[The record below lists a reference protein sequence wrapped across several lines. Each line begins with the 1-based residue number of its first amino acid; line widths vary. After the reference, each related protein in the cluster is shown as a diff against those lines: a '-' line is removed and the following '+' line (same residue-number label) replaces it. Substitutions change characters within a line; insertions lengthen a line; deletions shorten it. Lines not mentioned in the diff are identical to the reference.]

1 PIAYHGDW
9 GAPGRWRLEVN
20 TRSRKL
26 LFAPLEELQ
35 VQEHGR
41 FTLET
46 VQLDDGLDQRY
57 KPGYYRQ
64 VERFVACD
72 GDALLALTGLADRL
86 QVYEEIFGYAD
97 TAMPGG

>member
-1 PIAYHGDW
+1 M
-9 GAPGRWRLEVN
+9 N

-26 LFAPLEELQ
+26 LFAPLAELQ
-35 VQEHGR
+35 VQEHVW

-64 VERFVACD
+64 VERFVA
-72 GDALLALTGLADRL
+72 
-86 QVYEEIFGYAD
+86 VMD
-97 TAMPGG
+97 TPCWH

>member
-1 PIAYHGDW
+1 
-9 GAPGRWRLEVN
+9 VN

-26 LFAPLEELQ
+26 LFAPLAELQ
-35 VQEHGR
+35 VQEHVS

-64 VERFVACD
+64 VERFVAGD
-72 GDALLALTGLADRL
+72 GYALLALTDLAGRL
-86 QVYEEIFGYAD
+86 QLYEEIFGYAD
-97 TAMPGG
+97 TAMPNV